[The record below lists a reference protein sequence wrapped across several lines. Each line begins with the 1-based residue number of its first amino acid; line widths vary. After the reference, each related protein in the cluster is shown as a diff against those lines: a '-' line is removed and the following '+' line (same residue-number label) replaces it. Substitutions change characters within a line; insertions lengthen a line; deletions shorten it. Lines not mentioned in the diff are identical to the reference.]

1 MTSVE
6 VFDMPKAEGDGRKIK
21 RGSSGRSP
29 LRKRPIEN
37 Q

>member
-21 RGSSGRSP
+21 RGSFGALSF
-29 LRKRPIEN
+29 KEAAD
-37 Q
+37 